1 MKIQDTLTS
10 RLLLAAA
17 GVMTLLIAAITWN
30 GVSLKNT
37 ALEEAGL
44 SAARGALQEAQ
55 NARDFYAREI
65 VPKAAGKGLSAS
77 HDFKGQEDHIPVPAT
92 LIGALSE
99 NDTHGIALRLY
110 SRLPF
115 RFRGTARLD
124 GFEDEALAWL
134 EKNPQGEFHR
144 IEWRHGAPLM
154 RLAKADVMANESCVS
169 CHNSHP
175 DSPRHDW
182 KLGDVRGA
190 LEVTLP
196 LTSMAQ
202 QINTKFQIAA
212 LIMATCLV
220 LGAAIFLWLARSL
233 NRPLAA
239 VTAAAEYAALHDDFS
254 QAIPETGPRETL
266 RVGQALNLLLQKFRE
281 VIGKTRLSSDDIA
294 GASRLLSSASSQ
306 VALGST
312 TQAEASSSVAATV
325 EETSVSIS
333 ETNANAQNASERVGK
348 TRSDVAQALG
358 IMNETVESVNAI
370 AALIRNSSVS
380 VEQLESSSKKIGG
393 IIQVIK
399 EIADQTNLLALN
411 AAIEAARAGD
421 QGRGFAVVADEVRKL
436 AERTSRATEEI
447 AGLISEIQGRISGS
461 VDSMQRANGQAAHS
475 LDLVGSTQLALQ
487 GVDHDSEQV
496 ALNVHSIALA
506 LKEQDN
512 AVQQVAMNIEKIA
525 QMAEESNSAASSA
538 SETAAR
544 LDALSGQLHAAV
556 MSFKV

>member
-17 GVMTLLIAAITWN
+17 GVMALLIVAIVWN
-30 GVSLKNT
+30 GLSLKKT

-44 SAARGALQEAQ
+44 SAARGALEQAQ

-77 HDFKGQEDHIPVPAT
+77 HEFKGQEGKIPVPAT
-92 LIGALSE
+92 LIGALAE
-99 NDTHGIALRLY
+99 NDTHDIGLRLY
-110 SRLPF
+110 SKLPF
-115 RFRGTARLD
+115 RFRGAARLD
-124 GFEDEALAWL
+124 GFEDAALAWL
-134 EKNPQGEFHR
+134 EKNPKGEFHR
-144 IEWRHGAPLM
+144 IELRDGAPVM
-154 RLAKADVMANESCVS
+154 RLARADVMTGETCVG

-175 DSPRHDW
+175 DSPKHDW

-190 LEVTLP
+190 LEVSIP
-196 LTSMAQ
+196 LTFMAQ
-202 QINTKFQIAA
+202 QIDAKFQVAA
-212 LIMATCLV
+212 AIMTACLI
-220 LGAAIFLWLARSL
+220 LGAAIFLWIARSL

-294 GASRLLSSASSQ
+294 GASRLLTSASSQ
-306 VALGST
+306 VTLGST
-312 TQAEASSSVAATV
+312 TQAEASSSVAAAV
-325 EETSVSIS
+325 EEASVSIG
-333 ETNANAQNASERVGK
+333 ETSANAQNASERVGK
-348 TRSDVAQALG
+348 TRNGVVQALG
-358 IMNETVESVNAI
+358 VMNETVESVNAI
-370 AALIRNSSVS
+370 AALIRDSSVS
-380 VEQLESSSKKIGG
+380 VEQLESSSKRIGG

-436 AERTSRATEEI
+436 AERTARATEEI
-447 AGLISEIQGRISGS
+447 VGLISEIQGRISDS
-461 VDSMQRANGQAAHS
+461 VGSMQRANDQAAHN
-475 LDLVGSTQLALQ
+475 LELVGSTQHALQ
-487 GVDHDSEQV
+487 AIDHDSEQV
-496 ALNVHSIALA
+496 AVNVQSIALA

-512 AVQQVAMNIEKIA
+512 AVQQVATNIEKIA
-525 QMAEESNSAASSA
+525 QMAEESNSAANSA

-544 LDALSGQLHAAV
+544 LDTLSGQLHAAV
-556 MSFKV
+556 MNFKV